1 MERSFNTYSVSMCLA
16 GIVLAGLAILFVWL
30 LSTPRQLPGEPVYV
44 RTKGFPVLG
53 HIIGMMRGSN
63 HHLEKIA
70 LVITQGGHF
79 DER

>member
-1 MERSFNTYSVSMCLA
+1 MERSFNINSMSVCLG
-16 GIVLAGLAILFVWL
+16 GIVFACLCWLLAWL

-63 HHLEKIA
+63 HHLEKLA
-70 LVITQGGHF
+70 SVLTQAVG
-79 DER
+79 

>member
-1 MERSFNTYSVSMCLA
+1 MERSFNTNVMNICLA
-16 GIVLAGLAILFVWL
+16 GIVLAGLGLLLAWL
-30 LSTPRQLPGEPVYV
+30 LSIPRQLPGEPVYV

-70 LVITQGGHF
+70 SVLTQGVG
-79 DER
+79 